1 MRTLKIA
8 DGRGTVT
15 VAHHRA
21 TVRVDGQFVARLVK
35 VDGRWLGPDGERYDG
50 PADAAEELT
59 LAA

>member
-15 VAHHRA
+15 VDQHRA

-35 VDGRWLGPDGERYDG
+35 LDGLWLAPGGERYDG
-50 PADAAEELT
+50 PADAAED
-59 LAA
+59 LAQAA